1 MGTHPIFESDFDC
14 LTVCNVQISD
24 SRLIEIEILNKTK
37 MKFIA
42 LLCTLAA
49 TVHGQLI
56 TADDG
61 APAASGIERAQ
72 CGVDSSCMAMRSDC
86 APSDGDCGFVQW
98 QLHNDQIAVTLHFTG
113 GEAWVGVGFSRDREM
128 GQ

>member
-1 MGTHPIFESDFDC
+1 
-14 LTVCNVQISD
+14 
-24 SRLIEIEILNKTK
+24 

-72 CGVDSSCMAMRSDC
+72 CDGVFNVS
-86 APSDGDCGFVQW
+86 FIVTVVTTHW
-98 QLHNDQIAVTLHFTG
+98 FLAV
-113 GEAWVGVGFSRDREM
+113 D
-128 GQ
+128 

>member
-14 LTVCNVQISD
+14 LTD

-42 LLCTLAA
+42 LLAA

-98 QLHNDQIAVTLHFTG
+98 QLDNDQIAVPLHFTG
-113 GEAWVGVGFSRDREM
+113 DEA
-128 GQ
+128 

>member
-1 MGTHPIFESDFDC
+1 M
-14 LTVCNVQISD
+14 CNVQISD
-24 SRLIEIEILNKTK
+24 SRLIEIEIFNKTK

-42 LLCTLAA
+42 LLAA

-72 CGVDSSCMAMRSDC
+72 CDGVFNVS
-86 APSDGDCGFVQW
+86 FILTV
-98 QLHNDQIAVTLHFTG
+98 VTTH
-113 GEAWVGVGFSRDREM
+113 
-128 GQ
+128 